1 MTEDEMV
8 GALRE
13 IIEREFGAGAAD
25 EAERRCMTPQWRAAF
40 PRNLGACERWLE
52 PIRPMWSVLP
62 LSARLAAYIP
72 AEIAAVEDAN
82 E

>member
-25 EAERRCMTPQWRAAF
+25 EAERRCMTPQWRDAS
-40 PRNLGACERWLE
+40 PREPIGACNTLARTD
-52 PIRPMWSVLP
+52 PADVAVRSR
-62 LSARLAAYIP
+62 SARDSP
-72 AEIAAVEDAN
+72 RTCPPRSRGD
-82 E
+82 